1 MTAPTATSVRAGDRD
16 REGTANLLG
25 QALAQGYLA
34 MDEYESRLQATFA
47 AHTTAELRRLVT
59 DLPLTHLRRND
70 PQRQAARR
78 RAAQLGV
85 RIHLGAYLAMVV
97 IVLTVWLAVGLTAGA
112 WYFWPI
118 WPILGAGIGL
128 ASHAIPV
135 RVAVPGLCHARPA
148 IDSRGPLSGIDPRM
162 ETCAAALQGVTKTYN
177 AVVKL
182 DHDGTKLFQGL
193 EEI

>member
-1 MTAPTATSVRAGDRD
+1 MSTTTAPTATSVRAGDHD
-16 REGTANLLG
+16 RERTANQLG

-34 MDEYESRLQATFA
+34 MDEYEARLQATFA
-47 AHTTAELRRLVT
+47 AHTTVGLRQLVA
-59 DLPLTHLRRND
+59 DLPLTQLRRND
-70 PQRQAARR
+70 PQRQASRR
-78 RAAQLGV
+78 RAARLGV

-135 RVAVPGLCHARPA
+135 RLAVPGLCHARPA
-148 IDSRGPLSGIDPRM
+148 IDGRSHFGGI
-162 ETCAAALQGVTKTYN
+162 G
-177 AVVKL
+177 
-182 DHDGTKLFQGL
+182 
-193 EEI
+193 